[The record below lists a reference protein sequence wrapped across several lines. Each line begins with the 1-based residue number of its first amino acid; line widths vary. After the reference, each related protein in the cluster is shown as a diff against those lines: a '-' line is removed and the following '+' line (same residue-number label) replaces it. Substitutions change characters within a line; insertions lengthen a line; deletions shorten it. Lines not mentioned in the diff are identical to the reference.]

1 MPKTSMHSL
10 VFSLKTVGKI
20 LIHTSIF
27 QAQGTIKLLFEKT
40 QSCSSESVFSFPM
53 GGPLGLKL
61 LFEKTQPCSF
71 KNVFSYPIRI
81 PLIFLFIYKAS
92 ILFFWWARNR
102 NFLDFSFIPRKSK
115 PSENKNLR
123 QFSAVNVPI
132 SELL

>member
-92 ILFFWWARNR
+92 ILSFWWARNR
-102 NFLDFSFIPRKSK
+102 NLLLRLFIHPKKIQTKRKKEFEAIFSSK
-115 PSENKNLR
+115 CSY
-123 QFSAVNVPI
+123 
-132 SELL
+132 

>member
-1 MPKTSMHSL
+1 
-10 VFSLKTVGKI
+10 
-20 LIHTSIF
+20 
-27 QAQGTIKLLFEKT
+27 
-40 QSCSSESVFSFPM
+40 M

-92 ILFFWWARNR
+92 ILFFGGQETETY
-102 NFLDFSFIPRKSK
+102 FLDFSFIPRKSK